1 MTNSKN
7 DQNKEKSE
15 RNSNRNPPRNERIQ
29 EKVEKEEMTLDVTQE
44 MSEKSS
50 QNFQIDKEKGSEQHQ
65 NKIILSGY
73 STRRVRYKKSEP
85 DEKSVNID
93 ADLVR
98 NNDKTLRDEDWFLE
112 KIEKCKSKKLQRTCV
127 CPFPPCYRI
136 VDAIDGLKGKW
147 QRVKRVSFLC
157 CCPPFC
163 CLIQRSAFWPPRR
176 EYYFFK
182 PPPNDISFQVNE
194 ESEAIL
200 MRDRKKKLKK
210 LKRAKACIPGEMYR
224 FGLSHP
230 CAEDVKHARGFALK
244 TANGNTIACI
254 HIPCPDVSSSPRFTL
269 LYSHPNGSDLSDH
282 LVGVP
287 SLIDLARF
295 YRCEVYSYDYSG
307 YGISGGIASEH
318 NLYADI
324 RAIYQYITMEK
335 HVDPSRIVL
344 LGFSIG
350 SAATVELLK
359 EEKDRKPPAGVIL
372 QAPPTSLLRVFGNMI
387 GRKKHLEKPTCCLD
401 RFVTIDKIHEVTIPI
416 LVIHG
421 KDDKTVPIEHG
432 ELICQRAVTKVTPEW
447 VPDAAHDNIENCRV
461 VWKRI
466 RKFIRE

>member
-1 MTNSKN
+1 
-7 DQNKEKSE
+7 
-15 RNSNRNPPRNERIQ
+15 R
-29 EKVEKEEMTLDVTQE
+29 
-44 MSEKSS
+44 
-50 QNFQIDKEKGSEQHQ
+50 
-65 NKIILSGY
+65 
-73 STRRVRYKKSEP
+73 
-85 DEKSVNID
+85 
-93 ADLVR
+93 
-98 NNDKTLRDEDWFLE
+98 
-112 KIEKCKSKKLQRTCV
+112 SKKLQRTCV

-163 CLIQRSAFWPPRR
+163 CLIQRVSGGTFRNWGRFETKKSLHSVARRPSFETSLFLQSAFWPPRR